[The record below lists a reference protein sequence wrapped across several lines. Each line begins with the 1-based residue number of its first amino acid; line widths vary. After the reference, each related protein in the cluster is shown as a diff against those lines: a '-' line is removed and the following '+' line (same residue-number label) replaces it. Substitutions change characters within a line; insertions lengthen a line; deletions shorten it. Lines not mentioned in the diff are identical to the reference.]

1 MICHVLAT
9 SLYDDPAAGLC
20 GDALAGL
27 DEYPR
32 ARTVSADEAPGAR
45 VPAVMH
51 GCVRLFR
58 PTRGSARMNILRT
71 GWFRGQRSAHRSWS
85 AERRWVARPGRGR
98 VPGRQVTPGQASPP
112 AGCARARP
120 GWPGSSPAGWPG
132 GLVAGLGQLLSHLVE
147 HPAHAVGEY
156 LDIGAAVPVGDRGEV
171 ELVGVARP
179 PRSVPTLVN
188 RLRPLLQSVGRD
200 RLGRDSVAAQ
210 HLDRPAGHADHVA
223 RFDHG
228 HVMG

>member
-1 MICHVLAT
+1 
-9 SLYDDPAAGLC
+9 
-20 GDALAGL
+20 
-27 DEYPR
+27 
-32 ARTVSADEAPGAR
+32 
-45 VPAVMH
+45 MH
-51 GCVRLFR
+51 GCVRLSR
-58 PTRGSARMNILRT
+58 PIRGSARMIILRT
-71 GWFRGQRSAHRSWS
+71 GWFRGQRSAHRSWP
-85 AERRWVARPGRGR
+85 AERRWVARRGRGR

-200 RLGRDSVAAQ
+200 RAGPGFSCGIAPGPTGWARRTARLSAM
-210 HLDRPAGHADHVA
+210 RPRSRRG
-223 RFDHG
+223 G
-228 HVMG
+228 M